1 MHPFGAAIGAA
12 RGRVMTAD
20 YRDSFDAIEKKWQ
33 ERWDRERAFAAP
45 RLPGPRRFYC
55 LEMLP
60 YPSGRLHM
68 GHVRNYS
75 IGDAVAR
82 FRRMRGET
90 VLHPMGWDSFGL
102 PAENAAIQRGIHP
115 ERWTED
121 NIAQMGVQLRRLGL
135 SYDWDREIA
144 AHRPDYYRW
153 NQWFFLRML
162 EKDLAYRSRRR
173 VNWCGSC
180 RTVLANEQVEAG
192 RCWRC
197 DSVVGTRDLE
207 QWFLRITRY
216 AEELNAELDSL
227 TGWPEKVRLMQRNWI
242 GRSAGARVRFPLVGA
257 AAGGDDGTIEIFT
270 TRLDTIF
277 GATFCVVAPDHPVV
291 RRAPSSGPARAEL
304 DRFLERTAAREPV
317 RPGEAPEDKDGVD
330 TGLRVRN
337 PYSGEILPVW
347 TANFVLLEYGTGAI
361 MAVPAHDDRDF
372 EFATRF
378 GLPIRT
384 VIRPAG
390 APPSPVRSAGA
401 FIEDGILA
409 GSGRYD
415 GLASAAAREAMLK
428 DGATA
433 GFAEGVVNYRLLD
446 WGISRQ
452 RYWGTP
458 IPVVYCDGC
467 GVVPV
472 PDRDLPVLLPR
483 DVPFS
488 GSGGS
493 PLEQVE
499 AFVRCACPRC
509 GGPARRET
517 DTMDTFV
524 DSSWYFYRYADARNP
539 GAPFDRV
546 VAGGWL
552 PIDLYIGGITHAT
565 MHLIYCRFFTKV
577 LRDLGLVP
585 FGEPVRNLLCQGMV
599 LKGGTAMSKSKGNIV
614 DPDEMVRRYGADTT
628 RLFTLFAAPPEK
640 DLEWNEA
647 GVEGCFR
654 FLDRVWRLIAPR
666 ASRLAAEPDPGPA
679 DGADDPRRAALR
691 RKVHQTIARI
701 TFDLDRRLHL
711 NTPVAALMELTNA
724 IQDFDRDPRPD
735 DGPFLKEAGRAMAL
749 LLQPFAPHVSEE
761 IWSMLGGDGAVAG
774 HPWPEPESAWLV
786 QDEVEIVVQVNGR
799 VRARLRVA
807 ATAGVSEVLALARD
821 QAGVA
826 AHTQGKTIRRTVYVP
841 GKLLNLVV

>member
-1 MHPFGAAIGAA
+1 
-12 RGRVMTAD
+12 MTTD
-20 YRDSFDAIEKKWQ
+20 YRDSFDELERKWQ
-33 ERWDRERAFAAP
+33 DRWERERTFVAP
-45 RLPGPRRFYC
+45 RSPGSRRFYC

-82 FRRMRGET
+82 FRRMRGDT

-102 PAENAAIQRGIHP
+102 PAENAAIKHGIHP
-115 ERWTED
+115 ESWTED
-121 NIAQMGVQLRRLGL
+121 NIAQMRVQLRRLGL

-144 AHRPDYYRW
+144 AHRPEYYRW

-173 VNWCGSC
+173 VNWCESC

-197 DSVVGTRDLE
+197 ESVVGTRELE

-216 AEELNAELDSL
+216 AEELNADLETL

-242 GRSAGARVRFPLVGA
+242 GKSEGARVRFPIVDG
-257 AAGGDDGTIEIFT
+257 AGGDSGESIEIFT
-270 TRLDTIF
+270 TRLDTIH
-277 GATFCVVAPDHPVV
+277 GATFCVVAPDHPAV
-291 RRAPSSGPARAEL
+291 RHAPAAGPARSGLEA
-304 DRFLERTAAREPV
+304 FLRRAAAREAA
-317 RPGEAPEDKDGVD
+317 RPGTAPEDKDGVD
-330 TGLRVRN
+330 TGLRARN
-337 PYSGEILPVW
+337 PYNGEILPVW
-347 TANFVLLEYGTGAI
+347 TANFVLMEYGTGAI

-372 EFATRF
+372 EFATKYR
-378 GLPIRT
+378 LPICQ
-384 VIRPAG
+384 VIVPTRDPGAVEPAV
-390 APPSPVRSAGA
+390 AA
-401 FIEDGILA
+401 FVEDGWLIA
-409 GSGRYD
+409 SGRYAGLSSAEARTVMLRD
-415 GLASAAAREAMLK
+415 GEA
-428 DGATA
+428 A
-433 GFAEGVVNYRLLD
+433 GFARGIVHYRLLD

-458 IPVVYCDGC
+458 IPVIFCDAC
-467 GVVPV
+467 GVVAV

-483 DVPFS
+483 EVPLT

-493 PLEQVE
+493 PLEQSE
-499 AFVRCACPRC
+499 AFVRCVCPRC
-509 GGPARRET
+509 GAPARRET
-517 DTMDTFV
+517 DTMDTFF
-524 DSSWYFYRYADARNP
+524 DSSWYFYRYADAANRQ
-539 GAPFDRV
+539 APFDST
-546 VAGGWL
+546 VAESWM

-577 LRDLGLVP
+577 LRDLGLVK

-614 DPDEMVRRYGADTT
+614 DPDDMVRRYGADTT

-654 FLDRVWRLIAPR
+654 FLDRVWRLFTPR
-666 ASRLAAEPDPGPA
+666 AATLAAEPAPAPG
-679 DGADDPRRAALR
+679 DGSGDPRRAALR

-701 TFDLDRRLHL
+701 TVDLDRRLHL

-724 IQDFDRDPRPD
+724 VQDFDREGRPG
-735 DGPFLKEAGRAMAL
+735 DGPFLKEAGQVMAL
-749 LLQPFAPHVSEE
+749 LLQPFAPHMSEE
-761 IWSMLGGDGAVAG
+761 LWALLGGEGTVSG
-774 HPWPEPESAWLV
+774 RRWPEADPVWLHEE
-786 QDEVEIVVQVNGR
+786 DVEIVVQVNGR
-799 VRARLRVA
+799 VRSRLRVPAA
-807 ATAGVSEVLALARD
+807 ATESEVLALARAD
-821 QAGVA
+821 AHVAG
-826 AHTQGKTIRRTVYVP
+826 HLEGKSIRRTVFVP
-841 GKLLNLVV
+841 GRLLNLVV